1 MNGGAD
7 VPLVAE
13 DTAAVVNRLD
23 VLKVVYVVDTGLG
36 EVIRM
41 NDTTSAAQGVKF
53 VAEVIYSLRGS
64 VAKVRSDFRGVLPHL
79 ASFARDK
86 RQTSTG

>member
-41 NDTTSAAQGVKF
+41 NDTT
-53 VAEVIYSLRGS
+53 
-64 VAKVRSDFRGVLPHL
+64 
-79 ASFARDK
+79 
-86 RQTSTG
+86 